1 MAKDRKKF
9 FFEKKNQKTFFPL
22 RTLPARY
29 APKSKSFLLLSFKKE
44 GLPSLPF

>member
-9 FFEKKNQKTFFPL
+9 FFEKTFFPL
-22 RTLPARY
+22 RTLPASDTPR
-29 APKSKSFLLLSFKKE
+29 SKSFLLLFFKKE